1 MRSHCWLRAVTIS
14 ALAILSRG
22 QLDSLP
28 ACGISCVNAVIAK
41 GFGCA
46 SQDNV
51 CLCKQQ
57 DFVFGVRD
65 CASQACGAEIAPKVN
80 DYVTSLCATA
90 TRETPSSAPT
100 QSQPPSPTPPLPASP
115 APTLQTTLPPPNT
128 AKPAGVAT
136 SLSQPIAP
144 SPLEPGVSSRR
155 PSGIA
160 QPSQLPS
167 NIPTTLSTSAKSV
180 SVPKLISS
188 TATGGGTSHSGTASD
203 VEQGNIANGP
213 QSLSVPAKAG
223 IGVAAGVG
231 VLAIGLAL
239 YLLIRRPKNRA
250 RSMQISGPMPGSGR
264 DYSGGY
270 SGGMIGMTSKNY
282 SELEMRSRRYE
293 EMIPRQSPRRVM

>member
-1 MRSHCWLRAVTIS
+1 MRSHCWLRAVAIS

-46 SQDNV
+46 SQDNI

-90 TRETPSSAPT
+90 TRATSSSAPT

-115 APTLQTTLPPPNT
+115 APTLQTTLPPPIT

-136 SLSQPIAP
+136 SSSQPIAP

-160 QPSQLPS
+160 QPSQLPN
-167 NIPTTLSTSAKSV
+167 NIPTTL
-180 SVPKLISS
+180 
-188 TATGGGTSHSGTASD
+188 
-203 VEQGNIANGP
+203 GNVANGP

-270 SGGMIGMTSKNY
+270 SGSMIGMTSKNY